1 MKTATA
7 EIKDLIYEIRGQK
20 VMFDS
25 DLAALYGVEL
35 RALNQAVKRN
45 IERFPS
51 DFMFQLTKDEWANL
65 RSQSVIF
72 KTTQGSRKYAPYVF
86 SEQGIAMLSGI
97 LSSET
102 AVKVNIQIMRTFV
115 QLRHYILG
123 QDTSKQIA
131 ELRKLLML
139 YIDKN
144 DERVNEIITVL
155 NNLIK
160 KPVETKKI
168 GFVVE

>member
-1 MKTATA
+1 MKNAVP
-7 EIKDLIYEIRGQK
+7 EIKEIIYEIRGQK

-25 DLAALYGVEL
+25 DLAVLYGVEL

-45 IERFPS
+45 IERFPA

-65 RSQSVIF
+65 RSQIVII
-72 KTTQGSRKYAPYVF
+72 KNNQGSRKYAPYVF
-86 SEQGIAMLSGI
+86 TEQGIAMLSGL

-123 QDTSKQIA
+123 QDASKQIA
-131 ELRKLLML
+131 ELRKLLLL

-144 DERVNEIITVL
+144 DERVNEVIAVL
-155 NNLIK
+155 NNLVAR
-160 KPVETKKI
+160 PVETKKI
-168 GFVVE
+168 GFVVD